1 MAGPAGGWSEPAPAT
16 SARSVLGG
24 YRAYARRW
32 VFLLVI
38 SLLSCSN
45 ATVGAG
51 PGPGRRG
58 KAAGQ
63 AGTLPSPARR
73 RPVRAERRVPL
84 ENRPPRARSASPG
97 TQLSRPATAEPRARA
112 GRGRRAPSLAE
123 AAQGGRVPCLSSRG
137 PGPETRCGFDRMPL
151 LPPKES
157 LSTGTEGSSRGL
169 PSLPSAHPPQPGHPL
184 CPPTCLSSLGPGRRP
199 RVSGSLP
206 RSLTLEEAFLAC
218 PLSPFLHSHPAG
230 VSSEPS
236 AVVELSPLLAGTVLI
251 ITASETREA
260 PARTGSAGS
269 GAPALP
275 TCCSPRLAPRGP
287 RGLGPLPA
295 QHSHGSASRPFS
307 APPALGRASCALD
320 CMLFLT

>member
-84 ENRPPRARSASPG
+84 DNRPLRARSASPG

-112 GRGRRAPSLAE
+112 GRGGEPLPWPRLRREGGCPVCPRAAQVRRPAVVSTGCRSCLRKSHCPQARRAPPAVS
-123 AAQGGRVPCLSSRG
+123 
-137 PGPETRCGFDRMPL
+137 
-151 LPPKES
+151 
-157 LSTGTEGSSRGL
+157 
-169 PSLPSAHPPQPGHPL
+169 PL
-184 CPPTCLSSLGPGRRP
+184 CPARTHRSLGTRSAPYLPLFPGP
-199 RVSGSLP
+199 WPPSQGFW
-206 RSLTLEEAFLAC
+206 LTSKV
-218 PLSPFLHSHPAG
+218 PHQRPFLPAHSAPFFTATQLG
-230 VSSEPS
+230 P

-260 PARTGSAGS
+260 PARTGPAGS

-275 TCCSPRLAPRGP
+275 TCCSPRLAP
-287 RGLGPLPA
+287 
-295 QHSHGSASRPFS
+295 
-307 APPALGRASCALD
+307 
-320 CMLFLT
+320 